1 MSVPNT
7 TSAPARYIAESIAA
21 LPPLPETALKIL
33 DCFGD
38 EFIDAEK
45 IVTIVGSDPGISAKL
60 LGVANSAYFGL
71 AQPVNSIH
79 EAITRVL
86 GVDTVRSLVLGMT
99 LQRSFNATHCPGFDT
114 TRFWQ
119 QALLTAACCKK
130 LAASDHTT
138 NDATRD
144 LAYSAGLCHNLG
156 LMALAHLAPDRTTA
170 VLQAHSELAAA
181 TSLSSLFFAEFE
193 TDHKRMTA
201 DLARAWSLP
210 EPMIAAYDHRAF
222 PESPCGC
229 KTCLI
234 VAAGAAAVGNTEA
247 DDGRQTDLQQ
257 WAKEFALSVADLQN
271 MAVFDDEQIE
281 KVQSLACNLT
291 G

>member
-1 MSVPNT
+1 MSIAKT
-7 TSAPARYIAESIAA
+7 TSAPARYVAESIAA
-21 LPPLPETALKIL
+21 LPPLPETALEIL

-38 EFIDAEK
+38 EFIDAEM
-45 IVTIVGSDPGISAKL
+45 VATIVGRDPGISAKL

-71 AQPVNSIH
+71 VQPVNSIH
-79 EAITRVL
+79 KAISQVL
-86 GVDTVRSLVLGMT
+86 GVDTVRSLVLGLA
-99 LQRSFNATHCPGFDT
+99 LQQSFNATDCLSFDT

-130 LAASDHTT
+130 LAASDDSAT
-138 NDATRD
+138 DATRD

-156 LMALAHLAPDRTTA
+156 LMALAHLAPDRTNA
-170 VLQAHSELAAA
+170 VLQAHSGPAAA
-181 TSLSSLFFAEFE
+181 ASLSSLFFAEFE

-210 EPMIAAYDHRAF
+210 EPMIAAYDYRAF
-222 PESPCGC
+222 PESPRANQ
-229 KTCLI
+229 TCLI
-234 VAAGAAAVGNTEA
+234 VAAAAAAVGNTES

-257 WAKEFALSVADLQN
+257 WAKEFALSEEDLQN
-271 MAVFDDEQIE
+271 MAAFNDGQIE